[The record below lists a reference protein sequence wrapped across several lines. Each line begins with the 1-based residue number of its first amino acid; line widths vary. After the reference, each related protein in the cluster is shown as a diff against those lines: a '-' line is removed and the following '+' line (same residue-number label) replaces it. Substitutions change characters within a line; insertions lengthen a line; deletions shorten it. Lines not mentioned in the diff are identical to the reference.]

1 MEDSKMK
8 EQSIK
13 ARLTQLNEQILQLRK
28 ESRLVDGSDILYY
41 HSKIANL
48 ESQKVK
54 FSKQL
59 ERIK

>member
-1 MEDSKMK
+1 MR

-13 ARLTQLNEQILQLRK
+13 ARLTQLNKQILQLRK
-28 ESRLVDGSDILYY
+28 ESRLVDGSDVLYY

-48 ESQKVK
+48 ESQKIK